1 MTDEIR
7 RALCKHNKDNPSLT
21 QKQLQEWVHSNYGLQ
36 VSQATISNTVKRSLE
51 YLSLAPER
59 GDVKRHK
66 PAKFP
71 DLEKS
76 LYEWILQYQEHVN
89 MTGELIIEKAKKFMK
104 DMYPV
109 DTPDFTFS
117 IGWLGKFKAR
127 YGIKNFRRFGESG
140 SVEMEGMEDKLKSIR
155 DKVDQFE
162 MKDIFNMDETG
173 LFFRLQPDH
182 SLATMQLEGKKQDK
196 ERLTVAICCNEDG
209 SEKLPLWIIG
219 KYAKPRCFKNVNL
232 NSLNCEYRANKKQK
246 TIESFFKKPS

>member
-1 MTDEIR
+1 MDIITT
-7 RALCKHNKDNPSLT
+7 H
-21 QKQLQEWVHSNYGLQ
+21 G
-36 VSQATISNTVKRSLE
+36 VSIENTKMKAKVKSSETISNTVKRSLE

-117 IGWLGKFKAR
+117 IGWSLKR
-127 YGIKNFRRFGESG
+127 YWELIK
-140 SVEMEGMEDKLKSIR
+140 D
-155 DKVDQFE
+155 
-162 MKDIFNMDETG
+162 DIDE
-173 LFFRLQPDH
+173 
-182 SLATMQLEGKKQDK
+182 K
-196 ERLTVAICCNEDG
+196 
-209 SEKLPLWIIG
+209 
-219 KYAKPRCFKNVNL
+219 
-232 NSLNCEYRANKKQK
+232 
-246 TIESFFKKPS
+246 

>member
-1 MTDEIR
+1 MTQAAIR
-7 RALCKHNKDNPSLT
+7 QLIVNGITAALEAQAATMANTNRNAI
-21 QKQLQEWVHSNYGLQ
+21 SNYKGFMNCSILPYFDGKEELLAASM
-36 VSQATISNTVKRSLE
+36 VSQPTISNTVKRSLE

-162 MKDIFNMDETG
+162 MKDHI
-173 LFFRLQPDH
+173 
-182 SLATMQLEGKKQDK
+182 
-196 ERLTVAICCNEDG
+196 
-209 SEKLPLWIIG
+209 
-219 KYAKPRCFKNVNL
+219 
-232 NSLNCEYRANKKQK
+232 
-246 TIESFFKKPS
+246 

>member
-1 MTDEIR
+1 MARIPLHSIT
-7 RALCKHNKDNPSLT
+7 PSFFFYLHPW
-21 QKQLQEWVHSNYGLQ
+21 QQNSDQEVPKKPQDYKSRE
-36 VSQATISNTVKRSLE
+36 VSQPTISNTVKRSLE

-162 MKDIFNMDETG
+162 MKDHI
-173 LFFRLQPDH
+173 
-182 SLATMQLEGKKQDK
+182 
-196 ERLTVAICCNEDG
+196 
-209 SEKLPLWIIG
+209 
-219 KYAKPRCFKNVNL
+219 
-232 NSLNCEYRANKKQK
+232 
-246 TIESFFKKPS
+246 

>member
-76 LYEWILQYQEHVN
+76 LYDGFFNIKN
-89 MTGELIIEKAKKFMK
+89 
-104 DMYPV
+104 
-109 DTPDFTFS
+109 
-117 IGWLGKFKAR
+117 R

-232 NSLNCEYRANKKQK
+232 NSLNYEGVEIALNELQNLIKEMGYRNSNGCLRCSDSLQK
-246 TIESFFKKPS
+246 NM